1 MVYSGMTSRVQIQG
15 GRRAIA
21 VARTLAEDLRRLRED
36 AGVSQRA
43 LARVSGID
51 QSVIS
56 RAEAGREVPGIQTY
70 ARLAAALGAD
80 LSARLYPNTGPA
92 IRDRH
97 QARIVEALIQGL
109 HDRWRVW
116 PEVGVRQPVRGW
128 IDAVLVDVDPR
139 LAVATE
145 VESSLSRLEQAI
157 RWSTAKADA
166 LDSSR
171 AWPFGV
177 SGQGPMVD
185 RLLVVRATRA
195 TRDVAATFAGTLR
208 AAYPADPWQALASLR
223 GATPWPGPTLLWALE
238 RRGGAVVLVAE
249 PGR

>member
-1 MVYSGMTSRVQIQG
+1 MVYSPMTSRVRIEG
-15 GRRAIA
+15 SRRAVA

-36 AGVSQRA
+36 AAVSQRA

-56 RAEAGREVPGIQTY
+56 RAEAGLEVPRIDTY

-97 QARIVEALIQGL
+97 QARIVEALVQGL

-128 IDAVLVDVDPR
+128 IDAVLVDADPP
-139 LAVATE
+139 LVVATE
-145 VESSLSRLEQAI
+145 VELSLSRLEQAI
-157 RWSTAKADA
+157 RWATAKADA

-177 SGQGPMVD
+177 SGQAPMVD

-195 TRDVAATFAGTLR
+195 TREVAATFAETLH

-223 GATPWPGPTLLWALE
+223 GATPWPGPTLLWAVE
-238 RRGGAVVLVAE
+238 RRGGAVVLTAK

>member
-1 MVYSGMTSRVQIQG
+1 MLYSGMTSRVRIEG
-15 GRRAIA
+15 SRRAVA
-21 VARTLAEDLRRLRED
+21 VARTLADDLRRLRED

-43 LARVSGID
+43 LARASGID

-56 RAEAGREVPGIQTY
+56 RAEAGLESPGIQTY
-70 ARLAAALGAD
+70 ALLAAALGAD
-80 LSARLYPNTGPA
+80 LSARLYPNAGPA

-97 QARIVEALIQGL
+97 QARIIEALVQGL
-109 HDRWRVW
+109 HARSRVW

-128 IDAVLVDVDPR
+128 IDAVLVDADPR

-157 RWSTAKADA
+157 RWSTAKAEA

-171 AWPFGV
+171 AWPFGI
-177 SGQGPMVD
+177 SGERPMVD
-185 RLLVVRATRA
+185 RLLVVRSTRA
-195 TRDVAATFAGTLR
+195 TRDVAATFAATLH
-208 AAYPADPWQALASLR
+208 AAYPGDPWQALAALR
-223 GATPWPGPTLLWALE
+223 GPTRWPGPTLLWAVE
-238 RRGGAVVLVAE
+238 RRSGTVVLVAE

>member
-1 MVYSGMTSRVQIQG
+1 MLYSGMTSRVRIEG
-15 GRRAIA
+15 SRRAGA

-43 LARVSGID
+43 LARASGID

-56 RAEAGREVPGIQTY
+56 RTEAGLASPGIHTY

-97 QARIVEALIQGL
+97 QARIVEALVQGL
-109 HDRWRVW
+109 HERWRVW

-128 IDAVLVDVDPR
+128 IDAVLVDPEPP
-139 LAVATE
+139 LAIATE

-157 RWSTAKADA
+157 RWSSAKADA

-171 AWPFGV
+171 AWPFGP
-177 SGQGPMVD
+177 SGPVPTVD

-195 TRDVAATFAGTLR
+195 TRDVAATFAGTLH
-208 AAYPADPWQALASLR
+208 AAYPADPWQALAALR

-238 RRGGAVVLVAE
+238 GRGGKVVLAAE

>member
-1 MVYSGMTSRVQIQG
+1 MVYSDMTSRVQIEG
-15 GRRAIA
+15 GRRGVA
-21 VARTLAEDLRRLRED
+21 VARTLAEDLHRLRED

-43 LARVSGID
+43 LARASGID

-56 RAEAGREVPGIQTY
+56 RAEAGLEVPGIETY

-97 QARIVEALIQGL
+97 QARIVEALVQGL
-109 HDRWRVW
+109 HHRWRVW

-128 IDAVLVDVDPR
+128 IDAVLVDADPP

-145 VESSLSRLEQAI
+145 VESSLSRLEQTI

-177 SGQGPMVD
+177 SGKAPAVD

-195 TRDVAATFAGTLR
+195 TRDLAAAFAGTLQ

-223 GATPWPGPTLLWALE
+223 GATHWPGPTLLWALE
-238 RRGGAVVLVAE
+238 RRGGNVVLIAE
-249 PGR
+249 PSR

>member
-1 MVYSGMTSRVQIQG
+1 MASRVQIEG
-15 GRRAIA
+15 SRRAVT

-43 LARVSGID
+43 LARASGVD

-56 RAEAGREVPGIQTY
+56 RAEADLEVPGLETY

-97 QARIVEALIQGL
+97 QARIVRALIRGL

-116 PEVGVRQPVRGW
+116 PEIGVRQPVRGW
-128 IDAVLVDVDPR
+128 IDAVLVDANQP

-145 VESSLSRLEQAI
+145 VESSLTRLEQAI

-177 SGQGPMVD
+177 AGQRPVVD

-195 TRDVAATFAGTLR
+195 TREVAEVLRRNVASCRSRRSLASTRRIARSDTLAR
-208 AAYPADPWQALASLR
+208 ADPPLGTRASRRQRRARR
-223 GATPWPGPTLLWALE
+223 GARPVMWRP
-238 RRGGAVVLVAE
+238 
-249 PGR
+249 